1 MAIFSSKKNTKT
13 KKEKT
18 EPKVVSGVPAHFDDA
33 HRILLQPRITEKAS
47 EKSRNENVY
56 VFEVSAKATK
66 REIAQAVEAVYKVK
80 PIKVATIT
88 IPHKK
93 VIVRGIRGIRGGGK
107 KAYVYIKK
115 GEKIEI
121 V

>member
-1 MAIFSSKKNTKT
+1 MALLSSKKNTKA
-13 KKEKT
+13 KAEKA
-18 EPKVVSGVPAHFDDA
+18 VSAGAPAHFDEA

-47 EKSRNENVY
+47 EKAMNENVY
-56 VFEVSAKATK
+56 VFEVSSKATK
-66 REIAQAVEAVYKVK
+66 REIAQAVFAVYKVK
-80 PIKVATIT
+80 PLKVATIT

-93 VIVRGIRGIRGGGK
+93 VIVRGIRGVRAGGK
-107 KAYVYIKK
+107 KAYVYVKK